1 MAKRDAHSVL
11 MASVSSARR
20 TGAGAAAERPA
31 GTPPMGDYAW
41 TDKDRLPSDMDEIY
55 EACYSAAPT
64 TAARSLKTSAWAS
77 SNPIS
82 LVANALRRC
91 HEDKMAVEKL
101 GATSQFNTNVASW
114 AKLEPEA
121 LDEGKVGRQLSVIE
135 ACESNALS
143 SKRVLADI
151 MVEEARKASPSG
163 GLLKFYAALSCSVEK
178 KTIQLQASKL
188 ATEKLRRRRREAL
201 EAATRAAAA
210 AADAVGCR
218 RHAGEKGPGGGPS
231 PAKPGAWSEFDTD
244 VKGLC
249 VEGYVAPAHMSKV
262 RSLSLSFSP
271 RGARG

>member
-1 MAKRDAHSVL
+1 MAKRDAHSALV
-11 MASVSSARR
+11 ASVSSARR

-64 TAARSLKTSAWAS
+64 TAAKSLKTSAWAS

-121 LDEGKVGRQLSVIE
+121 LDEGKIGRQLSVIE
-135 ACESNALS
+135 AFESNALS
-143 SKRVLADI
+143 SKRVLADNN
-151 MVEEARKASPSG
+151 G
-163 GLLKFYAALSCSVEK
+163 
-178 KTIQLQASKL
+178 
-188 ATEKLRRRRREAL
+188 
-201 EAATRAAAA
+201 
-210 AADAVGCR
+210 
-218 RHAGEKGPGGGPS
+218 
-231 PAKPGAWSEFDTD
+231 
-244 VKGLC
+244 
-249 VEGYVAPAHMSKV
+249 
-262 RSLSLSFSP
+262 
-271 RGARG
+271 

>member
-1 MAKRDAHSVL
+1 MLLGGTDHCRQVAEDVGL
-11 MASVSSARR
+11 
-20 TGAGAAAERPA
+20 GILEPDLAGRERVAEVPR
-31 GTPPMGDYAW
+31 GQ
-41 TDKDRLPSDMDEIY
+41 
-55 EACYSAAPT
+55 
-64 TAARSLKTSAWAS
+64 
-77 SNPIS
+77 
-82 LVANALRRC
+82 
-91 HEDKMAVEKL
+91 MAVEKL

-114 AKLEPEA
+114 SKLEPEA
-121 LDEGKVGRQLSVIE
+121 LDEGKIGRQLSVIE

-143 SKRVLADI
+143 SKRVLADV

-188 ATEKLRRRRREAL
+188 ATEELRRRRREAL

-210 AADAVGCR
+210 AADAAGCQ

-231 PAKPGAWSEFDTD
+231 PAKPGALAEFDTD

-262 RSLSLSFSP
+262 RSLSLSFSL
-271 RGARG
+271 RDARG